1 MTLNT
6 ALETSSGNAMP
17 TLRKIISTNPKRTT
31 IATTMTNSS
40 KDSLVGAVV
49 LHTKNGTTKLTTI
62 TEDVNAGGYMKVAGK
77 QNGVRPNELYF
88 IHDAENGMQNTKN
101 IYQYWQKRRAN
112 NSSIIVPSFVQLRNR
127 KYYKVKFDDAFVST
141 VVDSVVAEEE
151 GLVGVGNNEAGG
163 GASSATAGDTTEE
176 SPSSSDDDGNDLS
189 PAQKWQKKSTDN
201 EGGTRAKK
209 PSGNNN
215 DDDDYDN
222 DTAARQSGVGA
233 AALDNDDERLA
244 EMGKKEEGAPNDSV
258 SSSVKKRKADDNQVD
273 VSIIVRTDCLSTVC
287 CSYLY

>member
-1 MTLNT
+1 
-6 ALETSSGNAMP
+6 
-17 TLRKIISTNPKRTT
+17 
-31 IATTMTNSS
+31 MTNSS

-62 TEDVNAGGYMKVAGK
+62 TEDVNGGGYMKVAGK

-112 NSSIIVPSFVQLRNR
+112 NRSIIVPSFVQLRNR

-141 VVDSVVAEEE
+141 VVDLVVAEEE
-151 GLVGVGNNEAGG
+151 GLVGVGNNEEG
-163 GASSATAGDTTEE
+163 TAGETTEE
-176 SPSSSDDDGNDLS
+176 SSSDDDGNDLS
-189 PAQKWQKKSTDN
+189 PAQKRQKKSTDK
-201 EGGTRAKK
+201 EGGSSVKK
-209 PSGNNN
+209 TSGNNN
-215 DDDDYDN
+215 DDDDDDDN
-222 DTAARQSGVGA
+222 DTDARQSGAGA
-233 AALDNDDERLA
+233 AALDNDDEGGLA

-273 VSIIVRTDCLSTVC
+273 VSIIVRTIV
-287 CSYLY
+287 